1 MGTPASPGGGGA
13 ARRTRRRGCS
23 GHPHTVRPRTR
34 RGCWAALA
42 AFEVSGAAAG
52 WPARVTCAQ
61 AGVSPTAGGCVGS
74 GGGSRARRC
83 GLPRPLLPPPPPAS
97 ARLIILLIDKQS
109 GRGGD
114 SRRAFVAKP
123 WETRRARPG
132 NSARAPGPGL
142 CRRRGPRA
150 ELRAAVS
157 LAARA
162 AGPERG
168 RRRRRCCASAAA

>member
-1 MGTPASPGGGGA
+1 MRWGSTENRAE
-13 ARRTRRRGCS
+13 RRRRRRPGCT
-23 GHPHTVRPRTR
+23 GHPHATRQRTR
-34 RGCWAALA
+34 RGCWAALD

-52 WPARVTCAQ
+52 WPERVTCAQ

-74 GGGSRARRC
+74 GGGSRAQRC
-83 GLPRPLLPPPPPAS
+83 GLPRPLFPPPPPAS

-123 WETRRARPG
+123 WETRRAPPG

-142 CRRRGPRA
+142 CRQRGPHA
-150 ELRAAVS
+150 GLRAAVS
-157 LAARA
+157 LAAPA

-168 RRRRRCCASAAA
+168 RRRCCASAAA

>member
-1 MGTPASPGGGGA
+1 MTEHPPVRGALQRVAATASQGCGREARRGGGA
-13 ARRTRRRGCS
+13 GGCS
-23 GHPHTVRPRTR
+23 DHPHAARPRTR

-52 WPARVTCAQ
+52 WPARVTCTQ

-74 GGGSRARRC
+74 GGGSGARRC

-114 SRRAFVAKP
+114 SPRASVAKP
-123 WETRRARPG
+123 WETRRAPPGRSGSRSRPRMRVTG
-132 NSARAPGPGL
+132 T
-142 CRRRGPRA
+142 
-150 ELRAAVS
+150 V
-157 LAARA
+157 
-162 AGPERG
+162 
-168 RRRRRCCASAAA
+168 ASAPSGTAPRPSSA